1 MQQKQTNI
9 KHKRTQTTHTE
20 TQNVKKWVM
29 DHTSYKSP
37 GYTPVKHYFW
47 SWILAKVEQLFC

>member
-1 MQQKQTNI
+1 MHQKQTNI

-37 GYTPVKHYFW
+37 GYTPVK
-47 SWILAKVEQLFC
+47 QLLPVVDFGQS